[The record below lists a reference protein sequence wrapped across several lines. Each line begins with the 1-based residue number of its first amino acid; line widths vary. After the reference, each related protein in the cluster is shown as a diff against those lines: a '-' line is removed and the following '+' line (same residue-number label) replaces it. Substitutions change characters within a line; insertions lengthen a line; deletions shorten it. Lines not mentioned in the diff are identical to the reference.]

1 MRICEGTVAIVTG
14 AGRGVGRAHALM
26 LAKHGAKVVVN
37 DLGGSQD
44 GLGEDLG
51 PAETVAGEIRAAGG
65 EVVANGAGVADWDQ
79 AQAMVQQAVDT
90 FGGLDVLVN
99 NAGTLRDRML

>member
-1 MRICEGTVAIVTG
+1 
-14 AGRGVGRAHALM
+14 M